1 MNVYLLKNCSLGIVG
16 QDTPF
21 TIFDDEKVK
30 PYLDAIEGDSRAP
43 NAGADDPPSGPGDDD
58 LQGGLGRPA
67 PEPRVNVL
75 MESMEH

>member
-1 MNVYLLKNCSLGIVG
+1 MGIVG
-16 QDTPF
+16 KDTPF

-43 NAGADDPPSGPGDDD
+43 NAGQDDPPSGPGGDDD
-58 LQGGLGRPA
+58 LPQSRPI
-67 PEPRVNVL
+67 PDPQTNVL

>member
-1 MNVYLLKNCSLGIVG
+1 MGIVG

-21 TIFDDEKVK
+21 TIYDDDKVK

-58 LQGGLGRPA
+58 QQGGRPA
-67 PEPRVNVL
+67 PEPRVNVQ